1 MKHLFAIS
9 IILVLIAGPAAAGEL
24 MKLSLDDASALGTT
38 IQSDSVVKTEGKNS
52 IRITTK
58 HPTTICIGEVIG
70 LDVENSKLIY
80 SAKVKSELDGSAFLE
95 MWAHVGSGQYFSKGM
110 DDPIKGK
117 SDWKTIQTPFFF
129 QNGQKPEKVTLNL
142 VVNGTGTVWIDEVVL
157 SKAPLK

>member
-9 IILVLIAGPAAAGEL
+9 IILVLIAGPATADEL
-24 MKLSLDDASALGTT
+24 MKLSLDDASVLGTT

-58 HPTTICIGEVIG
+58 HPTTICIGEVVG
-70 LDVENSKLIY
+70 LAVENSKLIY

-117 SDWKTIQTPFFF
+117 SDWKIIKAPFFF